1 MARAGHAGRLTAE
14 WLAFYGDDGG
24 RTPSGYTLRQ
34 VLEWPDGEWEDRHDF
49 IQWVFPTDEPSM
61 YNSNA
66 PVLDAATVARFRAD
80 PLMRQRLRRGF
91 DRWLSFCGVARTAD
105 GLAFDN
111 PNPGVWGRANHN
123 WLRITRI
130 LRSLN
135 LLGLPDEA
143 RAFFA
148 LLATV
153 RQQIDPTTWRYWEA
167 AARPGP

>member
-1 MARAGHAGRLTAE
+1 MAHAEHSGRLTAE

-80 PLMRQRLRRGF
+80 PLMRDRLRRAF

-105 GLAFDN
+105 GLTFGH
-111 PNPGVWGRANHN
+111 PNPDVWGRANHN
-123 WLRITRI
+123 WLRITRV

-143 RAFFA
+143 RVFFD

-153 RQQIDPTTWRYWEA
+153 RGTTDLTTWRYWEVA
-167 AARPGP
+167 ALPTS